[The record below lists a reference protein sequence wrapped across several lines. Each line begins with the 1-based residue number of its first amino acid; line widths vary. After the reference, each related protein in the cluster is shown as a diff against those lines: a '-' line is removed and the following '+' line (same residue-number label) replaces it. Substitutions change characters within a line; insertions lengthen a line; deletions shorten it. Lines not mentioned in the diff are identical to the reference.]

1 MIIAPSISPPTAF
14 QGVSARTIAANE
26 GQVGWVSSSPG
37 RSTSDILWSC
47 FSILLVCAWK
57 CIHFNVPSDEERDA
71 GWHKFL
77 WHTVPYWPERLL
89 WWRWSKTIG
98 FIIMI
103 ILAPEIGVA
112 IAMDQHLSARESQ
125 EGRDENRKKN
135 VNEGKRIKADS
146 LNRGT
151 SEGNVVR
158 EKERPRQIEEEE
170 KVKEG
175 SLKGSTT
182 EGKVVEERPRQIEEV
197 EISAEKREED
207 AIYKI
212 LLKEGFVRAPGL
224 THTLCNFGFT
234 GYFSPIIER
243 PEISKT
249 HAFLANM
256 GGLRIKI
263 VFPSHQQKNEVCE
276 ITRPLEL
283 LLPNWKSLGQ
293 Y

>member
-1 MIIAPSISPPTAF
+1 
-14 QGVSARTIAANE
+14 
-26 GQVGWVSSSPG
+26 
-37 RSTSDILWSC
+37 
-47 FSILLVCAWK
+47 
-57 CIHFNVPSDEERDA
+57 
-71 GWHKFL
+71 
-77 WHTVPYWPERLL
+77 
-89 WWRWSKTIG
+89 
-98 FIIMI
+98 MI

-112 IAMDQHLSARESQ
+112 IAMDQHLFARESQ
-125 EGRDENRKKN
+125 EGRDENRKEN
-135 VNEGKRIKADS
+135 VNEAKRAKEDS
-146 LNRGT
+146 LNGDT
-151 SEGNVVR
+151 SEGKVVR
-158 EKERPRQIEEEE
+158 EKEGPRQIEEGE
-170 KVKEG
+170 KVKED
-175 SLKGSTT
+175 SLKGGTS
-182 EGKVVEERPRQIEEV
+182 EGKVVEERPRQIEEE

-224 THTLCNFGFT
+224 THTLYNFGFT
-234 GYFSPIIER
+234 GYFSPIIESLQGR